1 MSRDVSTVQGES
13 IPQKTPVNPY
23 GAKLIAQSL
32 DALAVQTHGNPDYL
46 LTLQE
51 FPRIAL
57 EAPSSSGGKF
67 WIGAATESGITIRW
81 GKYGT
86 AGTTKHI
93 PLTQCK
99 QNNSVLEL
107 KTRSLGKI
115 AKGYDIL
122 PHDTQLP

>member
-1 MSRDVSTVQGES
+1 M
-13 IPQKTPVNPY
+13 PVTSY
-23 GAKLIAQSL
+23 SAKLITQTL
-32 DALAVQTHGNPDYL
+32 DTLAAQTHGNPDYL

-51 FPRIAL
+51 YPRIAL
-57 EAPSSSGGKF
+57 EAPSPSGGKF
-67 WIGAATESGITIRW
+67 WIGAATENGLDIRW

-86 AGTTKHI
+86 AGATKHI
-93 PLTQCK
+93 PLAQCK

-115 AKGYDIL
+115 SKGYDIL